1 MVTEILLAYII
12 GFITGSAI
20 KGETEFWKRVS
31 IIIVMT
37 LMGFGIYYL
46 LILIGIK

>member
-1 MVTEILLAYII
+1 MTAIVLAYVI
-12 GFITGSAI
+12 GFITGNAI

-31 IIIVMT
+31 IIIVMV

-46 LILIGIK
+46 LTLVGIK